1 MKKKV
6 VVGLSGG
13 VDSSVAALLLKQQGY
28 EVIGLFMRN
37 WKEEDAS
44 GSCTAYEDYE
54 DVRRIC
60 AVIDIPY
67 FTVDLSRQYFD
78 NVFLHFLSEY
88 KAGRTPN
95 PDVLCNREIKF
106 GHFRDF
112 AMKLGADFIATGHYC
127 GTLRKDGLTYL
138 TRAADE
144 NKCQTYFLNQ
154 VTMEQISNAIFPL
167 EKLQKSQ
174 VREIAARH
182 DLVTAAKKD
191 STGIC
196 FIGER
201 NFRNFLADYI
211 PMKEGD
217 IKTLDGKTVGRHNG
231 VFYYTVGQR
240 KGFGI
245 GGKSGEG
252 NDKAWFIIKK
262 DIINNILYVNQGET
276 DELFSKGLIT
286 GGFNFIT
293 RSLRESEHRLRF
305 RLRHR
310 QPLQTGT
317 AVVLPDGNVR
327 VDFDERQRAV
337 AEGQY
342 CVLYDG
348 DICLGGGV
356 IDKVIL

>member
-6 VVGLSGG
+6 VIGLSGG

-37 WKEEDAS
+37 WKEEED
-44 GSCTAYEDYE
+44 GNCTAYDDYE

-60 AVIDIPY
+60 SVIDIPY
-67 FTVDLSRQYFD
+67 FTVDLSKQYFD
-78 NVFLHFLSEY
+78 NVFSHFLSEY

-106 GHFRDF
+106 GHFREF

-127 GTLRKDGLTYL
+127 GTLHKDGLTYL

-167 EKLQKSQ
+167 EKLLKSQ
-174 VREIAARH
+174 VRGIAAANN
-182 DLVTAAKKD
+182 LVNANKKD

-201 NFRNFLADYI
+201 NFRKFLAEYI

-217 IKTLDGKTVGRHNG
+217 IRTLDGKTIGRHDG
-231 VFYYTVGQR
+231 VYFYTVGQR

-252 NDKAWFIIKK
+252 NNNPWFIIKK
-262 DIINNILYVNQGET
+262 DIPNNILYVNQGET
-276 DELFSKGLIT
+276 EELYSQGLIT
-286 GGFNFIT
+286 GNFNFIT
-293 RSLRESEHRLRF
+293 KPINDGENRLSF

-310 QPLQTGT
+310 QPLQQGT
-317 AVVLPDGNVR
+317 ATLLPDGTVR
-327 VDFDERQRAV
+327 VDFDKKQRAV

-342 CVLYDG
+342 CALYDS
-348 DICLGGGV
+348 DICIGGGV
-356 IDKVIL
+356 IEKILP